1 MTEKGVNAVYVGDV
15 VDRDDEDSVCNGK
28 YELVFLSP
36 EALLKNMTWRGMLE
50 SEMYQE
56 NLVAFVVDEAHCVKK
71 W

>member
-1 MTEKGVNAVYVGDV
+1 MKAKGMNAVYVGDV
-15 VDRDDEDSVCNGK
+15 SHDEEDSVCSGK

-36 EALLKNMTWRGMLE
+36 EAVLRNMTWRGMLE
-50 SEMYQE
+50 NQIYQE